1 MIDTDGRQAVTYFIG
16 TEVENTVMKGQRTLF
31 VVGVRSVEEIRRH
44 ADDNGIKH
52 LYFGTSQSF
61 TPSTDDEWSS
71 WDGMIQPLLQAG
83 YWCTLDFDVGYASSL
98 HEQGWCEY
106 NTFVPMISV
115 KLPYIRLY
123 NYHAT
128 VKIDDNTWGDTNT
141 GVWCHPLNELLTR
154 DVYTDWKD
162 YVGDTPIDE

>member
-61 TPSTDDEWSS
+61 TPSTDDE
-71 WDGMIQPLLQAG
+71 L
-83 YWCTLDFDVGYASSL
+83 SL
-98 HEQGWCEY
+98 IH
-106 NTFVPMISV
+106 I
-115 KLPYIRLY
+115 
-123 NYHAT
+123 
-128 VKIDDNTWGDTNT
+128 
-141 GVWCHPLNELLTR
+141 
-154 DVYTDWKD
+154 
-162 YVGDTPIDE
+162 